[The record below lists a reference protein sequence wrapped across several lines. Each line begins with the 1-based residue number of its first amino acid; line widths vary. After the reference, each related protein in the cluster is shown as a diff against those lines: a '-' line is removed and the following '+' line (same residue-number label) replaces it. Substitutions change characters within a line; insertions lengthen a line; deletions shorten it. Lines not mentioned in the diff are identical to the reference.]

1 MTYPPILAAMF
12 VLWPLVAF
20 LGAQG
25 FAVIIALAG
34 LPALAW
40 IRWRRPEAYALAAFA
55 AVGWMCLTAAW
66 SPDQTRLVSGTV
78 FDGTFSVDSGAVRIF
93 LTFLLGVAAVAAAA
107 RPAYPPPL
115 TARDVMLAAFGLHG
129 LSVVVVTI
137 WIDPLLAFF
146 YPDPAQRAADGVQNI
161 LRNANAFAFIAPVL
175 TIWLWMKAGIGG
187 RLLACLIAV
196 GAAGICLHLGTLAGV
211 LTVLLA
217 TGAVVTVH
225 WLPRSGF
232 RLIGGAIA
240 GYILTAPILMPTV
253 SALLLRLDTFMPA
266 SAEARAYCWQ
276 FVGGKILERPVFGHG
291 LGATGTWN
299 VPFSERPDWLAQ
311 IASRGGDPAA
321 WTRVPVVPGHPHNM
335 ALEIWAETGGIGA
348 ILSALAIVLLANRL
362 PDPSTIAPVRRYVA
376 AGLIGGMMSLF
387 IVAYSVWNEAYWA
400 MVALATAGLF
410 LFPRFPEIDL
420 K

>member
-12 VLWPLVAF
+12 VFWPLVTF

-25 FAVIIALAG
+25 FAVLIALAG

-40 IRWRRPEAYALAAFA
+40 IKWRRPEAYALAAFA
-55 AVGWMCLTAAW
+55 AVGWMCLSAGW
-66 SPDQTRLVSGTV
+66 SPDQARMLSGTV
-78 FDGTFSVDSGAVRIF
+78 SEGTFSIESAAIRIF
-93 LTFLLGVAAVAAAA
+93 LTFLLGVATVAAAA
-107 RPAYPPPL
+107 RPAYPPPF

-129 LSVVVVTI
+129 ASVVVVTI
-137 WIDPLLAFF
+137 WSEPLLALF
-146 YPDPAQRAADGVQNI
+146 YPDPTQRAADGIQNI

-175 TIWLWMKAGIGG
+175 TIWLWMKVGLGG
-187 RLLACLIAV
+187 RILAGVIAL
-196 GAAGICLHLGTLAGV
+196 GAAGICLYLGTLAGV

-232 RLIGGAIA
+232 RLIGGAVA
-240 GYILTAPILMPTV
+240 GYILTAPILMPAL
-253 SALLLRLDTFMPA
+253 SALLLRLDTVMPA

-276 FVGGKILERPVFGHG
+276 YVGERIFERPVLGHG
-291 LGATGTWN
+291 LGATGTWR

-311 IASRGGDPAA
+311 IADRGGDPSVWAQVA
-321 WTRVPVVPGHPHNM
+321 IVPGHPHNM
-335 ALEIWAETGGIGA
+335 ALELWAETGGIGA
-348 ILSALAIVLLANRL
+348 ILSAVAIVLLAKRL
-362 PDPSTIAPVRRYVA
+362 PEPHTIAPVRRYVA

-387 IVAYSVWNEAYWA
+387 IVAYSIWNEAYWA